1 MTVSVSND
9 DDDDED
15 KRFAFSLS
23 FVLKRSTR
31 YPDAVHEFM
40 DLAFTLFMLSDRDS
54 RSPGGP
60 VPETP
65 GPRAISA
72 GMKSE
77 LICR

>member
-31 YPDAVHEFM
+31 DPDAVHEFM
-40 DLAFTLFMLSDRDS
+40 DLAFTLFMLSGRDS
-54 RSPGGP
+54 RYPG
-60 VPETP
+60 VPAPGTP